1 MKVFMLSAQDA
12 RKLRPSLVS
21 AMVLAA
27 GLLGV
32 LALQLVL
39 NMIVTQDAYHL
50 RSLEAQKRDLAT
62 EVQIIQEEVASLGSP
77 QNLADAANQLG
88 MVANPSSVLLDIE
101 TNRVFGEPTPADA
114 DNAGLASAN
123 LVANSALGSTSR
135 FITASLSDAELIA
148 GVSTQSETIAGVT
161 LQAGLIPA
169 SPTR

>member
-21 AMVLAA
+21 AMVFTI
-27 GLLGV
+27 GLVAV
-32 LALQLVL
+32 LVVQLVL

-50 RSLEAQKRDLAT
+50 RSLEAEKRDLAT

-88 MVANPSSVLLDIE
+88 MVANPSSVLLDIQ
-101 TNRVFGEPTPADA
+101 TNRVFGEPTPADGEKL
-114 DNAGLASAN
+114 GLASAN

-135 FITASLSDAELIA
+135 FITASLNDAELIA
-148 GVSTQSETIAGVT
+148 GVSTESESVAGVT
-161 LQAGLIPA
+161 LQSGLIPA

>member
-12 RKLRPSLVS
+12 RKLRPSMVS
-21 AMVLAA
+21 AIVLMI
-27 GLLGV
+27 GLV
-32 LALQLVL
+32 AVFVLQLAL

-88 MVANPSSVLLDIE
+88 MVVNPSSVLLDLQ
-101 TNRVFGEPTPADA
+101 TNRVFGEPTPADGESL
-114 DNAGLASAN
+114 GLASAN
-123 LVANSALGSTSR
+123 LVANSALGSTSK

-148 GVSTQSETIAGVT
+148 GVSTESETIAGVT
-161 LQAGLIPA
+161 LQSGLIPA

>member
-1 MKVFMLSAQDA
+1 MRVFMLSAQDA
-12 RKLRPSLVS
+12 RKLKPSMVS
-21 AMVLAA
+21 AIVLMI
-27 GLLGV
+27 GLIAV
-32 LALQLVL
+32 FVLQLAL

-88 MVANPSSVLLDIE
+88 MVANPSSVLLDIQ
-101 TNRVFGEPTPADA
+101 TNRVFGEPTPADGE
-114 DNAGLASAN
+114 NLGLASAN
-123 LVANSALGSTSR
+123 LVANSALGSTSK

-148 GVSTQSETIAGVT
+148 GVSTESETIAGVT

>member
-12 RKLRPSLVS
+12 RKLRPSMASAAVLILGLV
-21 AMVLAA
+21 
-27 GLLGV
+27 GV
-32 LALQLVL
+32 FVLQLVL

-77 QNLADAANQLG
+77 QNLADAAHQLG
-88 MVANPSSVLLDIE
+88 MVANPSSVLLDIQS
-101 TNRVFGEPTPADA
+101 NRVFGEPTPADGESL
-114 DNAGLASAN
+114 GLASAN

-135 FITASLSDAELIA
+135 FIAASLTDAELIA
-148 GVSTQSETIAGVT
+148 GVSTESQTVAGVT
-161 LQAGLIPA
+161 LQSGLIPA

>member
-21 AMVLAA
+21 AMVLAV
-27 GLLGV
+27 GLIAV

-50 RSLEAQKRDLAT
+50 RSLQAQQRDLAT
-62 EVQIIQEEVASLGSP
+62 DVQIIQEQVASLGSP

-101 TNRVFGEPTPADA
+101 TNRVFGEPKPADE
-114 DNAGLASAN
+114 DSAGLASAN

-135 FITASLSDAELIA
+135 FIAASLSDAELIA
-148 GVSTQSETIAGVT
+148 GVSTELDADAGVT
-161 LQAGLIPA
+161 LQSGLIPA

>member
-21 AMVLAA
+21 AMVFTI
-27 GLLGV
+27 GLVAV
-32 LALQLVL
+32 LVVQLVL

-50 RSLEAQKRDLAT
+50 RSLEAEKRDLAT

-88 MVANPSSVLLDIE
+88 MVANPSSVLLDIQ
-101 TNRVFGEPTPADA
+101 TNRVFGEPTPADGEKF
-114 DNAGLASAN
+114 GLASAN

-135 FITASLSDAELIA
+135 FITASLNDAELIA
-148 GVSTQSETIAGVT
+148 GVSTESESVAGVT
-161 LQAGLIPA
+161 LQSGLIPA

>member
-1 MKVFMLSAQDA
+1 MRVFMLSAQDA
-12 RKLRPSLVS
+12 RKLKPSMVS
-21 AMVLAA
+21 AMVLMI
-27 GLLGV
+27 GLIAV
-32 LALQLVL
+32 FVLQLAL

-88 MVANPSSVLLDIE
+88 MVANPSSVLLDIQ
-101 TNRVFGEPTPADA
+101 TNRVFGEPTPAD
-114 DNAGLASAN
+114 GESLGMASAN
-123 LVANSALGSTSR
+123 LVANAALGSTSK

-148 GVSTQSETIAGVT
+148 GVSTESETIAGVT

>member
-1 MKVFMLSAQDA
+1 VKVFMLSAQDA
-12 RKLRPSLVS
+12 RKLKPSMVS
-21 AMVLAA
+21 AMVLVL
-27 GLLGV
+27 GLVGV
-32 LALQLVL
+32 FALQLIL

-50 RSLEAQKRDLAT
+50 RSLEAEKRDLAT

-77 QNLADAANQLG
+77 QNLADAAHQLG

-101 TNRVFGEPTPADA
+101 NNRIFGEPTPADGEQLGA
-114 DNAGLASAN
+114 ASAN

-148 GVSTQSETIAGVT
+148 GVSSESAEVAGVT
-161 LQAGLIPA
+161 LQSGLIPA

>member
-27 GLLGV
+27 GLLAV

>member
-12 RKLRPSLVS
+12 RKLRPSMVS
-21 AMVLAA
+21 AIVLMI
-27 GLLGV
+27 GLV
-32 LALQLVL
+32 AVFVLQLAL

-88 MVANPSSVLLDIE
+88 MVVNPSSVLLDLQ
-101 TNRVFGEPTPADA
+101 TNRVFGEPTPADGESL
-114 DNAGLASAN
+114 GLASAN
-123 LVANSALGSTSR
+123 LVANSALGSTSK
-135 FITASLSDAELIA
+135 FIAASLSDAELIA
-148 GVSTQSETIAGVT
+148 GVSTESETIAGVT
-161 LQAGLIPA
+161 LQSGLIPA

>member
-12 RKLRPSLVS
+12 RKLKPSMVSIMVFAIGGIAVLV
-21 AMVLAA
+21 V
-27 GLLGV
+27 
-32 LALQLVL
+32 QLVL
-39 NMIVTQDAYHL
+39 NMVVTQDAYHL
-50 RSLEAQKRDLAT
+50 HSLESQKRDLAT

-88 MVANPSSVLLDIE
+88 MVANPSSVLLDIQ
-101 TNRVFGEPTPADA
+101 TNRVFGEPTPADGEKL
-114 DNAGLASAN
+114 GLASAN

-148 GVSTQSETIAGVT
+148 GVSTESESVAGVT
-161 LQAGLIPA
+161 LQSGLIPA

>member
-12 RKLRPSLVS
+12 RKLKPSMVS
-21 AMVLAA
+21 ALVLVL
-27 GLLGV
+27 GLVGV
-32 LALQLVL
+32 LALQLML

-101 TNRVFGEPTPADA
+101 NNRVFGEPTPADG
-114 DNAGLASAN
+114 DRSIVASAN

-135 FITASLSDAELIA
+135 FITASLSDAEVIA
-148 GVSTQSETIAGVT
+148 GVSTESAEVAGVA
-161 LQAGLIPA
+161 LQSGLIPA

>member
-12 RKLRPSLVS
+12 RKLRPSMVS
-21 AMVLAA
+21 AIVFII
-27 GLLGV
+27 GLIGV
-32 LALQLVL
+32 FALQLML
-39 NMIVTQDAYHL
+39 NMMVTQDAYQL

-88 MVANPSSVLLDIE
+88 MVANPSSVLLDIQ
-101 TNRVFGEPTPADA
+101 TNRVFGEPVPADGESL
-114 DNAGLASAN
+114 GLASAN

-135 FITASLSDAELIA
+135 FITASLEDAEVIA
-148 GVSTQSETIAGVT
+148 GVSSELTEGAAVT
-161 LQAGLIPA
+161 LQSGLIPA